1 MSEMLSNLKE
11 APLEIWIVF
20 GVLVIAALIAL
31 ILFRKNKNTS
41 FKKMNTRVLVLGGMC
56 IALSF
61 ILSFFKLMRM
71 PQGGSI
77 TLASMFPLALYAF
90 VFGPVA
96 GTIAGFAYGI
106 LDFIQ
111 EAYAAHWISILLD
124 YPLAYA
130 CLGIVGFIPML
141 FKRTTKKNVF
151 FSSISFQFTLGLF
164 IALSCR
170 FFMHLLSGV
179 VFFAEYAPEGMNPWA
194 YSAGYNISFLSIEFI
209 ITSIIGIILISTPIY
224 KSLKI
229 TASQIN

>member
-1 MSEMLSNLKE
+1 MSEMLANLKE
-11 APLEIWIVF
+11 TPLEIWIVL

-31 ILFRKNKNTS
+31 VLFRKNKNTS
-41 FKKMNTRVLVLGGMC
+41 FKKMNTKVLVLGGMC

-71 PQGGSI
+71 PQGGSV

-111 EAYAAHWISILLD
+111 GAYAAHWISILLD

-130 CLGIVGFIPML
+130 SLGLVGFVPML
-141 FKRTTKKNVF
+141 FKRTTKKNNF
-151 FSSISFQFTLGLF
+151 SSSISFQFTLGLF

-209 ITSIIGIILISTPIY
+209 ITSLIGIILISTPIY
-224 KSLKI
+224 KSLKV